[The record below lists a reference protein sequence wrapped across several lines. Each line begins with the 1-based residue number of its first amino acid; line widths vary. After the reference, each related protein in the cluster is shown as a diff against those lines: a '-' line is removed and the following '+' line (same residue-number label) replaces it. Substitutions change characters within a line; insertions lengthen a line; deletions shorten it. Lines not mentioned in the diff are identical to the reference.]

1 MTKIKVVLD
10 MNVLASG
17 LASFRNPAST
27 VAALLRL
34 WRLGAF
40 ALVTS
45 EYILTELSN
54 TLHRPYFRQR
64 LTPQQINSAIS
75 LFRSEATITP
85 LTIQVHGIATHPEDD
100 VILATAVS
108 AKADYAVSTLT
119 TLDQPVALH
128 LTRLVLSALT
138 PGILPLVSL
147 AQPSLVRQRADP
159 GLLSQLATSFVWT
172 SDFLWYSFALLLV
185 VLLPYLP
192 TRNRCPAQ
200 NV

>member
-10 MNVLASG
+10 TNVLASG

-85 LTIQVHGIATHPEDD
+85 TTAKVHGIATHPEDD

-108 AKADYAVSTLT
+108 AKADYLVTGDSKLQHVGKYNRVSILSPKRFLETLT
-119 TLDQPVALH
+119 KE
-128 LTRLVLSALT
+128 VL
-138 PGILPLVSL
+138 
-147 AQPSLVRQRADP
+147 AD
-159 GLLSQLATSFVWT
+159 
-172 SDFLWYSFALLLV
+172 
-185 VLLPYLP
+185 
-192 TRNRCPAQ
+192 
-200 NV
+200 